1 MDTDPMS
8 SSAIF
13 SFDGFLIKSSLNAF
27 SRYVRCH
34 TSLERDCLAL
44 AMGTSLPYPTVA
56 RICFNSWKSAGLV
69 R

>member
-27 SRYVRCH
+27 SRYVRCR
-34 TSLERDCLAL
+34 TSLE
-44 AMGTSLPYPTVA
+44 GTASLWPWARVPYPTVA